1 MAMHPKVRPV
11 FGRTAS
17 RGVTLTEVLL
27 STTAT
32 VVLLSA
38 LIPASGMRRGEA
50 DAQAKLALLAQAN
63 AC

>member
-1 MAMHPKVRPV
+1 V